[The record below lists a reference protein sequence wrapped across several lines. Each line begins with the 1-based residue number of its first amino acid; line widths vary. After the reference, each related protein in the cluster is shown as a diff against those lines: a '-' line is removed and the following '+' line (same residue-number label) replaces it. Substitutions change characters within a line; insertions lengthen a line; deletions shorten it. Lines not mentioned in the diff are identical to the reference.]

1 MINRKWI
8 SDLVEPRKE
17 GAFFQAYDYLM
28 IVAII
33 IGTVPLLFREQIKL
47 FWYFDII
54 SGVIYLVDYILRWIT
69 CDLRSDKPKW
79 KALLLYPFTPM
90 AILDLLS
97 ILPTLNLLAPA
108 YKLTKAMRLL
118 KILRFTRIVYYV
130 GPLEIF
136 VSVIKKQWKLLLTVM
151 FVAFFDILVTA
162 IIIFQSE
169 KEIDPVTGEYIFK
182 SFYDAIYWATITLTT
197 VGYGDL
203 YPVSNVGKT
212 LSIISSLFG
221 IAIIAMPSSII
232 TAGYMQ
238 ELNRR
243 IKTKKGEPETEGE
256 PENEGEPE
264 TENEMQDPSLTTNP
278 KIVTSSSQQPS
289 HDSQRQSGQA

>member
-1 MINRKWI
+1 MMSRKWI

-17 GAFFQAYDYLM
+17 GSLSQVYDYIM

-33 IGTVPLLFREQIKL
+33 MGTVPLLFREQIKL

-54 SGVIYLVDYILRWIT
+54 SGIIYLVDYILRWIT

-79 KALLLYPFTPM
+79 KSFLLYPFTPM

-97 ILPTLNLLAPA
+97 ILPSFNLLSRA
-108 YKLTKAMRLL
+108 YKLTKAIRLL
-118 KILRFTRIVYYV
+118 KILRFTRIVYYI

-136 VSVIKKQWKLLLTVM
+136 VSVIKKQWKQLMAVM
-151 FVAFFDILVTA
+151 LVAFFVILITA

-169 KEIDPVTGEYIFK
+169 HEIDPVTGKYIFK
-182 SFYDAIYWATITLTT
+182 NFYDAFYWAAVTLTT
-197 VGYGDL
+197 VGYGDF
-203 YPVSNVGKT
+203 YPVSNLGKT

-221 IAIIAMPSSII
+221 IATIALPSSII

-243 IKTKKGEPETEGE
+243 AKSKLE
-256 PENEGEPE
+256 EPE
-264 TENEMQDPSLTTNP
+264 TENTEN
-278 KIVTSSSQQPS
+278 
-289 HDSQRQSGQA
+289 